1 MRFIDANVFIY
12 AVLKSKRE
20 LNERGWEVKNA
31 SKEILKKV
39 NEGEEVITTVVHLS
53 EIANVLEDAA
63 NLSFSLSFVKDI
75 LLKRNVIVE
84 RVSDEDYISSVFL
97 AEEKRVSINDAL
109 AYLLMKRKGIEEIY
123 TFDKHFENLGV
134 RVVRDK

>member
-12 AVLKSKRE
+12 AVLKPKRE
-20 LNERGWEVKNA
+20 LNEKELKIKSV
-31 SKEILKKV
+31 SKEIFNRV

-53 EIANVLEDAA
+53 EVANVLEDAA
-63 NLSFSLSFVKDI
+63 NLSFAISFLKDL

-84 RVSDEDYISSVFL
+84 RVSDKDYMESVLL

-109 AYLLMKRKGIEEIY
+109 AYLLMKRRGVEEIY
-123 TFDKHFENLGV
+123 TSDKHFENLDV
-134 RVVRDK
+134 RMVN